1 MPLVYQQNINES
13 TRLGLWH
20 IAEKED
26 FFLNQV
32 PLKKEIT
39 HPHKRLQHLA
49 GRFLLRELFTDFPLE
64 LIQIAD
70 TRKPYLADEAYHFSI
85 SHCDDYAAAI
95 VSNVNRVGVD
105 VERVSEKVQ
114 KISHKFLTEKEKTM
128 IELTATESGLTI
140 LQSIGFAWSIKE
152 TLFKWYSLG
161 GVDFREN
168 LLIDQLQ
175 FSTNECTA
183 HCRVAFDQ
191 VASLKVHGLIFNDNI
206 LTWTVS

>member
-20 IAEKED
+20 IAEEES
-26 FFLNQV
+26 FFLSQV
-32 PLKKEIT
+32 PLQKEIT

-49 GRFLLRELFTDFPLE
+49 GRFLLRELFSDFPLE
-64 LIQIAD
+64 LIQIAN
-70 TRKPYLADEAYHFSI
+70 TRKPFLPDEAYHFSI

-105 VERVSEKVQ
+105 VERVTEKVQ
-114 KISHKFLTEKEKTM
+114 KISRKFLTEKEKVM
-128 IELTATESGLTI
+128 IELSSAASGLTI

-175 FSTNECTA
+175 FSSNECTA
-183 HCRVAFDQ
+183 HCKVIFDQ
-191 VASLKVHGLIFNDNI
+191 SVSLKVHGLIFDNNI
-206 LTWTVS
+206 LTWTAT